1 MTADEEIRRGE
12 QARLLLENEIFKET
26 FESVES
32 GIINAWRNS
41 PIRDHDGHH
50 ELRLMLKLLTD
61 VRRNVETVMQ
71 TGKMA
76 KIQIERESMFK
87 KAVDRMRA

>member
-1 MTADEEIRRGE
+1 MTADEELRRGDM
-12 QARLLLENEIFKET
+12 ARQIIENPIYSEAWQSVRDAIISAW
-26 FESVES
+26 ES
-32 GIINAWRNS
+32 A
-41 PIRDHDGHH
+41 PIRDKEGQN
-50 ELRLMLKLLTD
+50 ELKLMLKLLTD

-76 KIQIERESMFK
+76 RIQIERESMFK